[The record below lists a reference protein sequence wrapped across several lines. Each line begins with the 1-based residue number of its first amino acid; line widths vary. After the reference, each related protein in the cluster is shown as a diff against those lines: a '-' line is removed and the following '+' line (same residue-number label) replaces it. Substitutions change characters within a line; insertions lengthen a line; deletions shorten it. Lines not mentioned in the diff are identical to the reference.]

1 MLFLKLTPFI
11 EKMNMIPEFS
21 FFYWKDKL
29 SQKNGILTF
38 ISGNKMI

>member
-1 MLFLKLTPFI
+1 MKRMT
-11 EKMNMIPEFS
+11 EFS

-29 SQKNGILTF
+29 SQKNGILAF